1 MNPSVPDL
9 QALSLQVL
17 LCAFALAIAFGAIA
31 QRTHF
36 CTMGAVADIAA
47 FGDWTRMRMWVLA
60 IGVAIVGFNTM
71 VWLGWVDPA
80 QSIYG
85 GARFMWLSALVGG
98 LLFGFGMVFASGCA
112 SKTLVRLGGGNLK
125 ALVVAI
131 VLGLSAIATLKG
143 LPAVVR
149 VASVDSVFVVL
160 PVQQTLPA
168 IAAKFLGG
176 SVADYALVLGV
187 LFGGALIA
195 WVVSRA
201 EGRRG
206 ETLLAGIGIG
216 LIIVGVW
223 WVSGRLGFVAE
234 DPNTLEPLFIATN
247 SHRMESLSF
256 VAPVGYSIDWL
267 MYFSD
272 ASNRLTLGIVAVVGM
287 VAGSALQA
295 IAAGTFR
302 WEAFRGVQDTT
313 DHMIGGALMGVGG
326 VTALGC
332 TIGQGISGVSTLGL
346 TSFVALAAII
356 TGAVL
361 ALRVQG
367 WRIARAA

>member
-1 MNPSVPDL
+1 M

-17 LCAFALAIAFGAIA
+17 ACAFVLALAFGAIA

-36 CTMGAVADIAA
+36 CTMGAVADIVT

-60 IGVAIVGFNTM
+60 IGVAMIGFNTM
-71 VWLGWVDPA
+71 VWLGWIDPA

-85 GARFMWLSALVGG
+85 GTRFMWLSALVGG

-131 VLGLSAIATLKG
+131 VMGLSAVATLKG
-143 LPAVVR
+143 LPAMVR
-149 VASVDSVFVVL
+149 VASVDTVFV
-160 PVQQTLPA
+160 TLPLQQNLPA
-168 IAAKFLGG
+168 LAAKFFGG
-176 SVADYALVLGV
+176 SSAALSLVLGV
-187 LFGGALIA
+187 LLGGGLIA
-195 WVVSRA
+195 WVMSRA
-201 EGRRG
+201 EGRHG
-206 ETLLAGIGIG
+206 ETLLAGLGIG
-216 LIIVGVW
+216 LIIVAVW
-223 WVSGRLGFVAE
+223 WVSGRLGFVPE
-234 DPNTLEPLFIATN
+234 DPNTLEPVFIATN
-247 SHRMESLSF
+247 SHRMEALSF
-256 VAPVGYSIDWL
+256 VAPVGYGLDWL

-272 ASNRLTLGIVAVVGM
+272 AGNRLTLGIVAVVGM

-295 IAAGTFR
+295 IAAGNFR
-302 WEAFRGVQDTT
+302 WEGFRGVQDTT
-313 DHMIGGALMGVGG
+313 DHMIGAALMGVGG

-346 TSFVALAAII
+346 TSFVALASILS
-356 TGAVL
+356 GAVI

>member
-1 MNPSVPDL
+1 M

-17 LCAFALAIAFGAIA
+17 SCAFALALAFGAIA

-60 IGVAIVGFNTM
+60 IGVAMVGFNTM

-80 QSIYG
+80 ESIYG
-85 GARFMWLSALVGG
+85 GTRFLWLSALVGG

-131 VLGLSAIATLKG
+131 VMGLSAIATLKG
-143 LPAVVR
+143 LTGVVR
-149 VASVDSVFVVL
+149 VASVDTVFIE
-160 PVQQTLPA
+160 LPA
-168 IAAKFLGG
+168 QQNLPALAAQLFGG
-176 SVADYALVLGV
+176 SKSALSLVLGL
-187 LFGGALIA
+187 LFGGVLIA
-195 WVVSRA
+195 WAVSRA

-206 ETLLAGIGIG
+206 ETLLAGLGIG
-216 LIIVGVW
+216 LIIAAVW
-223 WVSGRLGFVAE
+223 WVSGHLGFVPE
-234 DPNTLEPLFIATN
+234 DPNTLEPVFIATN
-247 SHRMESLSF
+247 SHRMEALSF
-256 VAPVGYSIDWL
+256 VAPVGYGLDWL

-272 ASNRLTLGIVAVVGM
+272 ASNRLTLGIVAVAGM

-295 IAAGTFR
+295 VASGAFR
-302 WEAFRGVQDTT
+302 WESFRGVQDTT
-313 DHMIGGALMGVGG
+313 DHMLGAALMGVGG

-346 TSFVALAAII
+346 TSFVALAAIL

>member
-1 MNPSVPDL
+1 MPDI

-17 LCAFALAIAFGAIA
+17 ACAFVLAVVFGAIA

-36 CTMGAVADIAA
+36 CTMGAVADIVT

-60 IGVAIVGFNTM
+60 IGVAIIGFNTM
-71 VWLGWVDPA
+71 VWIGWVDPE

-85 GARFMWLSALVGG
+85 GTRFMWLSAAAGG

-125 ALVVAI
+125 ALVVVI
-131 VLGLSAIATLKG
+131 VMGLCAIATLKG
-143 LPAVVR
+143 LAAVVR
-149 VASVDSVFVVL
+149 VASVDTAFIA
-160 PVQQTLPA
+160 LPA
-168 IAAKFLGG
+168 QQNLPALAAQ
-176 SVADYALVLGV
+176 
-187 LFGGALIA
+187 LFGGSKSTLSLGLGLLLGGGLIS
-195 WVVSRA
+195 WVLSRA
-201 EGRRG
+201 DGRRG
-206 ETLLAGIGIG
+206 ETLLAGLGIG
-216 LIIVGVW
+216 LIVVAVW
-223 WVSGRLGFVAE
+223 WVSGHLGFVPE
-234 DPNTLEPLFIATN
+234 DPNTLEPVFIATN

-256 VAPVGYSIDWL
+256 VAPVGYGLDWL

-295 IAAGTFR
+295 IASGNFR
-302 WEAFRGVQDTT
+302 WEGFRGVHDTR
-313 DHMIGGALMGVGG
+313 DHMIGAALMGVGG
-326 VTALGC
+326 VTGLGC

-346 TSFVALAAII
+346 TSFVALAAIL